1 MKKLLLSIPL
11 VLMMV
16 GCANL
21 DIKSAKH
28 PELNKQSSWSVL
40 PFANNTETPMANDRA
55 ASMAAAIL
63 QADGETVVGSLPNG
77 TRTQEL
83 LGGDW
88 KKRYEEALRSA
99 HNTGANYALSGS
111 VDEWNYRAGINAK
124 AAVSLTLW
132 IVDVH
137 SDKII
142 WRGVANASGGDFS
155 QASTSNLAQRI
166 INRLIDRA
174 LDR

>member
-11 VLMMV
+11 VLMLV

-28 PELNKQSSWSVL
+28 PKLDKQASWSVL
-40 PFANNTETPMANDRA
+40 PFANNTETPMANDRV
-55 ASMAAAIL
+55 ASMAAAVL
-63 QADGETVVGSLPNG
+63 QADGETVIGNLPND

-83 LGGDW
+83 LGGNW
-88 KKRYEEALRSA
+88 KKRYAAALRNA
-99 HNTGANYALSGS
+99 HRTGANYALSGS

-124 AAVSLTLW
+124 AAVSMTLW
-132 IVDVH
+132 VVDVH

-142 WRGVANASGGDFS
+142 WRGVANASGGDLS

-166 INRLIDRA
+166 ISRLIDRA

>member
-1 MKKLLLSIPL
+1 M
-11 VLMMV
+11 
-16 GCANL
+16 

-77 TRTQEL
+77 ARTQEL

-88 KKRYEEALRSA
+88 KK
-99 HNTGANYALSGS
+99 
-111 VDEWNYRAGINAK
+111 
-124 AAVSLTLW
+124 
-132 IVDVH
+132 
-137 SDKII
+137 
-142 WRGVANASGGDFS
+142 
-155 QASTSNLAQRI
+155 
-166 INRLIDRA
+166 
-174 LDR
+174 

>member
-77 TRTQEL
+77 ARTQEL

-88 KKRYEEALRSA
+88 KKRYAEALRSA
-99 HNTGANYALSGS
+99 HSTGANYALSGS

-124 AAVSLTLW
+124 PVVSMTLW
-132 IVDVH
+132 IVDLH
-137 SDKII
+137 SNKII
-142 WRGVANASGGDFS
+142 WRGVASASGGEIS
-155 QASTSNLAQRI
+155 QAGTSNLAQRI
-166 INRLIDRA
+166 ISRLIDRA
-174 LDR
+174 IDR

>member
-11 VLMMV
+11 VLMTV

-111 VDEWNYRAGINAK
+111 VDEWNYQAGINAK
-124 AAVSLTLW
+124 PVVSMALW
-132 IVDVH
+132 IVDLH
-137 SDKII
+137 SNKVI
-142 WRGVANASGGDFS
+142 WRGVASASGGEIS
-155 QASTSNLAQRI
+155 QTGTSNLAQRI
-166 INRLIDRA
+166 ISRLIDRA